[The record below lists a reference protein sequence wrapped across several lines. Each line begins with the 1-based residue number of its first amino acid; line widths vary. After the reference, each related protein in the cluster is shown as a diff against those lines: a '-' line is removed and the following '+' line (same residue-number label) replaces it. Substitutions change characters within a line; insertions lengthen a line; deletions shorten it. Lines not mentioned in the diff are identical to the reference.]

1 MDSKGGITMENNKP
15 VISNKQLLNIN
26 IPGKYLPGIS
36 IRIEE
41 KLDIKTDII
50 RKDDNDEHI
59 RSEE

>member
-1 MDSKGGITMENNKP
+1 MENNKP

-59 RSEE
+59 QSEE